1 MLIRKRRGW
10 EIRESAA
17 TPESVFL
24 NRRAVLKGLGAI
36 GGAAAAAALPG
47 SALAGHS
54 ESGEADPSAAL
65 YPVAEN
71 EAFKLERPLTPEKF
85 ATHYNNYYEFG
96 SQKEIYSLAQELPI
110 RPWTIEIGGLV
121 EKEMTLDIDD
131 LLGRMPLEERLYRH
145 RCVEAWSIAVP
156 YSGFPL
162 KALVDLARPLGGA
175 KYLVMQT
182 FEKPEVARGQK
193 QFWYPWPY
201 TDGLTMAE
209 AVNELAFIATGY
221 YGKPIPKQNGAPLR
235 LAVPWKYGFKHVKG
249 IIRLT
254 FAEARPVSF
263 WQDIQSREYGFW
275 ANVNPEVSHPRWS
288 QASEKFYGPD
298 GVERLPTQLF
308 NGYGEFVAGLY
319 KGLDKDEALYM

>member
-10 EIRESAA
+10 EIPESAA
-17 TPESVFL
+17 TPESLFF

-36 GGAAAAAALPG
+36 GGAVAAGALPG
-47 SALAGHS
+47 AAHAAHD
-54 ESGEADPSAAL
+54 ETGEADPSADL
-65 YPVAEN
+65 YPAAEN
-71 EAFKLERPLTPEKF
+71 KAFKLERPLTPEKL

-96 SQKEIYSLAQELPI
+96 SQKEIFRLAQELAI
-110 RPWTIEIGGLV
+110 RPWTIEVGGLV
-121 EKEMTLDIDD
+121 EQELTLDIDD
-131 LLGRMPLEERLYRH
+131 LLRQMPLEERLYRH

-221 YGKPIPKQNGAPLR
+221 YGKPMPKQNGAPLR

-249 IIRLT
+249 IHRLT
-254 FAEARPVSF
+254 FAEERPVSF
-263 WQDIQSREYGFW
+263 WQEIQGREYGFW
-275 ANVNPEVSHPRWS
+275 ANVNPEVPHPRWS
-288 QASEKFYGPD
+288 QASEKFFGPD
-298 GVERLPTQLF
+298 GVERIPTQLF
-308 NGYGEFVAGLY
+308 NGYAEFVAGLY
-319 KGLDKDEALYM
+319 EGMDKDEALYM